1 MVTLAKRAPMATAA
15 PRVAASIGALGVVF
29 GDIGTSPLYAFA
41 PAFTQVADVPSNAEN
56 VFGVLSIIFWTLG
69 LLISVKYVGIVLR
82 SDNRGEGGVLALTL
96 LVLAE
101 SPRRYPKLLAGLGLM
116 GCALFYGDGALTPAL
131 SVLSAV
137 EGIKVVL
144 PSFEPLVVPMAAL
157 ILIALFALQRR
168 GTPVIGRLFGPVML
182 AWFAVLAVLGVR
194 AIAVHPEVLAAL
206 SPLYAARFIVAHH
219 LALLAILG
227 AVFLAV
233 TGGEAL
239 YADLGHFGRLPISRA
254 WYGIVWPSLLLN
266 YFGQGALLLSDP
278 QAVANPFYLLAPGWA
293 QVPLI
298 ILAMAATVIASQGV
312 ISGVFSV
319 TEQCQR
325 LGCLPRLEVLHSSSD
340 SIGQVYVPAIN
351 RLLCV
356 TTLALVFAFGS
367 SAALGNAYGI
377 AVASTMLIVSVL
389 ELVLMHGRKTRTSR
403 LQFIALV
410 GLCAVDGIFWIGN
423 SSKIAQ
429 GGWFPFIFG
438 LIIFFLM
445 QTWYSGRSAVSKA
458 AASTEE
464 DLETFLK
471 RVRSNEIV
479 RVPGTAIFMSG
490 NISGVPRSLVLSVKY
505 NRVLHANTILA
516 TVVTAQI
523 PRVFD
528 STRVTVK
535 ALAPGLVRLI
545 IRIGFMEGLDMPRML
560 AEARRCGIEY
570 DPASAI
576 YVMSRDDLM
585 VSPRLKGMAVWR
597 RWIFILMTK
606 VSTPARAE
614 FDIPPDRLI
623 EIGTNLQI

>member
-1 MVTLAKRAPMATAA
+1 VRVNSAM
-15 PRVAASIGALGVVF
+15 PRLAASIGALGVVF

-41 PAFTQVADVPSNAEN
+41 PVFTQVPGVPPSSDN

-69 LLISVKYVGIVLR
+69 LLISIKYVGIVLR

-101 SPRRYPKLLAGLGLM
+101 VPRRHPKLLAGLGLM

-144 PSFEPLVVPMAAL
+144 PAFEPLVVPAAAL
-157 ILIALFALQRR
+157 ILIALFMLQRR
-168 GTPVIGRLFGPVML
+168 GTPVIGKLFGPVML
-182 AWFAVLAVLGVR
+182 LWFVVLAVLGLRAVAVR
-194 AIAVHPEVLAAL
+194 PAVVTAVNPW
-206 SPLYAARFIVAHH
+206 YAVRFILAHH
-219 LALLAILG
+219 VALLAILG

-239 YADLGHFGRLPISRA
+239 YADLGHFGRRPIARA
-254 WYGIVWPSLLLN
+254 WYLIVWPSLLLN
-266 YFGQGALLLSDP
+266 YFGQGALLLADP

-351 RLLCV
+351 RLLCF
-356 TTLALVFAFGS
+356 TTLALVFVFGS
-367 SAALGNAYGI
+367 SAALANAYGI
-377 AVASTMLIVSVL
+377 AVASTMLIVTLL
-389 ELVLMHGRKTRTSR
+389 ELVLMHGRKTRSAH
-403 LQFIALV
+403 LQFMALA
-410 GLCAVDGIFWIGN
+410 GLCAVDAIFWIGN

-429 GGWFPFIFG
+429 GGWFPFVFG
-438 LIIFFLM
+438 LVIFFLM
-445 QTWYSGRSAVSKA
+445 QTWYSGRSAVTKA
-458 AASTEE
+458 ASSTEE
-464 DLETFLK
+464 DLATFLT
-471 RVRSNEIV
+471 RVRSNEIA
-479 RVPGTAIFMSG
+479 RVPGTAIFMSS
-490 NISGVPRSLVLSVKY
+490 NMTGVPRSLVLSVKY
-505 NRVLHANTILA
+505 NRVLHSNTILA

-545 IRIGFMEGLDMPRML
+545 IRIGFMEGLNMPRML

-570 DPASAI
+570 DASSAI

-585 VSPRLKGMAVWR
+585 VSPRLRGMAVWR